1 MAVLV
6 SLKHHF
12 VLYTMEL
19 HLGSHTNS
27 KIELVPVYVVEKTT
41 ILTMAS
47 KMATLTQYEDQLSTL
62 SILHR
67 KQIITRKFILGGTQM
82 TSRIKT

>member
-19 HLGSHTNS
+19 HSGSHTNS
-27 KIELVPVYVVEKTT
+27 KIELVPFYVVEKTT
-41 ILTMAS
+41 FLTVAS
-47 KMATLTQYEDQLSTL
+47 KMATLTQYKDQLSTL

-67 KQIITRKFILGGTQM
+67 KAIITRKFILGGTQM